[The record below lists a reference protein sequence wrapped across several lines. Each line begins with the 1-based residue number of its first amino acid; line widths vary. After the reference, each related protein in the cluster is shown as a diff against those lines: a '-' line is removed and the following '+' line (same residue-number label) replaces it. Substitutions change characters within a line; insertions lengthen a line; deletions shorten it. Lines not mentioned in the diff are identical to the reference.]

1 MTNKEIVKEAV
12 AAFVDSDIEKAL
24 SYMTEDVEMGWPGF
38 FNLAPGKKAIRE
50 FMKDVPEMTSDGIED
65 LIADGDQVAATGSVL
80 SRHKDGSIRKSFF
93 CDVYG
98 LQHGKIKAIKS
109 YMVFEKP
116 DE

>member
-1 MTNKEIVKEAV
+1 MTNKEIVKETV
-12 AAFVDSDIEKAL
+12 AAFLDADIEKAL
-24 SYMTEDVEMGWPGF
+24 SYMAEDVEMGWPGF

-50 FMKDVPEMTSDGIED
+50 FMKDVPEMTSSGIED
-65 LIADGDQVAATGSVL
+65 LIAEGDQVAATGSVI
-80 SRHKDGSIRKSFF
+80 SRHKDGSMRKSFF
-93 CDVYG
+93 CDVYS